1 MKSEDQQLIPKIL
14 KPIVAENF
22 LCNHF
27 AELFNS
33 IGRIEQSANYD
44 GNLIYPTSFSLD
56 ETY

>member
-1 MKSEDQQLIPKIL
+1 MKSEDQQSIPKIL
-14 KPIVAENF
+14 KPFVPEIF
-22 LCNHF
+22 LCSHF

-44 GNLIYPTSFSLD
+44 GNLIYPISFSSD